1 MRKFKETKKQFDK
14 VREDLELSL
23 VRNAQAPRHRP
34 HEVEEATGALTVTR
48 KCFRHLALDYVL
60 QVSGQRGAR
69 VPGAVGVPRA
79 GVCWGGFPA
88 GGCHREAPLAPE
100 NLHCQVWG
108 SDMAGKQSPNGAGPA
123 GAAGRWGRGPE
134 DLAEGLRGTWSR
146 NGNAWLCPWGGR
158 DVPTWERTPGLW
170 EEGLGTVQGAEDE
183 QGVSGNHSS
192 WSGFCGKVQAIGY
205 LGPDT
210 LCLLTSPL
218 ADQRPAGQE
227 EV

>member
-79 GVCWGGFPA
+79 GVCWGGSR
-88 GGCHREAPLAPE
+88 GRVDCHREAPLAPE

-108 SDMAGKQSPNGAGPA
+108 SDMAASKAPMGRGQRGLQAA
-123 GAAGRWGRGPE
+123 GAEAQK
-134 DLAEGLRGTWSR
+134 TWR
-146 NGNAWLCPWGGR
+146 R
-158 DVPTWERTPGLW
+158 DF
-170 EEGLGTVQGAEDE
+170 EGLGAGMGMPGFAPGEGVTSQHGKGHQACGRRGWAQCRELKTSRGSQGTTAA
-183 QGVSGNHSS
+183 GVDS
-192 WSGFCGKVQAIGY
+192 VARY
-205 LGPDT
+205 
-210 LCLLTSPL
+210 
-218 ADQRPAGQE
+218 RP
-227 EV
+227 

>member
-134 DLAEGLRGTWSR
+134 DLAEGLGAGMGMPGFAPGEGVTSQHGKGHQACGRRGWAQCRELKTSR
-146 NGNAWLCPWGGR
+146 GSQ
-158 DVPTWERTPGLW
+158 
-170 EEGLGTVQGAEDE
+170 GTTAA
-183 QGVSGNHSS
+183 GVDS
-192 WSGFCGKVQAIGY
+192 VARY
-205 LGPDT
+205 
-210 LCLLTSPL
+210 
-218 ADQRPAGQE
+218 RP
-227 EV
+227 

>member
-79 GVCWGGFPA
+79 GVCWGGFP
-88 GGCHREAPLAPE
+88 REGVIERRLWLQKICTVRSGEVTWRASKAPMGRGQQGLQA
-100 NLHCQVWG
+100 
-108 SDMAGKQSPNGAGPA
+108 A
-123 GAAGRWGRGPE
+123 GAEAQK
-134 DLAEGLRGTWSR
+134 TWR
-146 NGNAWLCPWGGR
+146 R
-158 DVPTWERTPGLW
+158 DF
-170 EEGLGTVQGAEDE
+170 EGLGAGMGMPGFAPGEGVTSQHGKGHQACGRRGWAQCRELKTSRGSQGTTAA
-183 QGVSGNHSS
+183 GVDS
-192 WSGFCGKVQAIGY
+192 VARY
-205 LGPDT
+205 
-210 LCLLTSPL
+210 
-218 ADQRPAGQE
+218 RP
-227 EV
+227 